1 MRTAQEIQ
9 MERTDIPRDGSKS
22 ALYQSVQLSFTPSF
36 FSHGWELS
44 LSPIYEYPN
53 SYLETPGNLLISFK
67 NLQTNITK
75 LTRLFEVKIFPSMST
90 IVRLFL

>member
-9 MERTDIPRDGSKS
+9 MERKNIPSDRSQS
-22 ALYQSVQLSFTPSF
+22 SLYQSVQFSFTPSF

-44 LSPIYEYPN
+44 LSPIYEHPN
-53 SYLETPGNLLISFK
+53 THLETPGNLLISFK